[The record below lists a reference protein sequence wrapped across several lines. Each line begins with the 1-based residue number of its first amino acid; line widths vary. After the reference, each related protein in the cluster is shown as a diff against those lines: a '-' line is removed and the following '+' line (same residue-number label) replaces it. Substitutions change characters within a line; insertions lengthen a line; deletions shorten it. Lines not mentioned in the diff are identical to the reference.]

1 MPRHIVHTICV
12 ECSLA
17 IMIDFNEISHTTVQ
31 LLKSLREARLVVFS
45 SSVVDKVFAA
55 FIQID
60 RIVTDSF
67 IAMPSEPV
75 DKLDGEVILEVAI
88 NEVYISYLLTASHL
102 EGAFKQACIAEYCMR
117 ADKSTGLVGDFNRH
131 LFHVAY
137 FARCC

>member
-1 MPRHIVHTICV
+1 
-12 ECSLA
+12 
-17 IMIDFNEISHTTVQ
+17 
-31 LLKSLREARLVVFS
+31 
-45 SSVVDKVFAA
+45 
-55 FIQID
+55 
-60 RIVTDSF
+60 
-67 IAMPSEPV
+67 MPSEPV

-117 ADKSTGLVGDFNRH
+117 ADKSTSLVGDFNRH